1 MTDEDRL
8 DRLEQ
13 IVALLVRQGNS
24 NSLVIS
30 EIIDVLNEEDE
41 CDCTSCTQAKNTST
55 KERI

>member
-13 IVALLVRQGNS
+13 IVALLVRQGNA

-30 EIIDVLNEEDE
+30 EIIEVLNEDEDE
-41 CDCTSCTQAKNTST
+41 CGCSSCTQT
-55 KERI
+55 KKHIN

>member
-30 EIIDVLNEEDE
+30 EIIEVLNEDE
-41 CDCTSCTQAKNTST
+41 GECQCRNCTQAKKHIN
-55 KERI
+55 

>member
-13 IVALLVRQGNS
+13 IVALLVRQGNA

-30 EIIDVLNEEDE
+30 EIIEVLNEEDE
-41 CDCTSCTQAKNTST
+41 CDCPSCTQAKKHIN
-55 KERI
+55 